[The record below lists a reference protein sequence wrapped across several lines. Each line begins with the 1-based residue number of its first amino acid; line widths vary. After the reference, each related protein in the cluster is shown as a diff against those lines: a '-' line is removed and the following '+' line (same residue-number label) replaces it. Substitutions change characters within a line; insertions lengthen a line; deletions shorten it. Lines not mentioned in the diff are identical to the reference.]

1 MILSGS
7 QEAQLH
13 AALVKAFPNRF
24 AVEQLFR
31 YGLSENLN
39 SVVGDVGLNE
49 VVFRVIEWAKTGD
62 RLAALIEKARLQNP
76 ENEALKT
83 FVDELSV
90 ACPDPVVVAADRP
103 ERAETAARGLQ
114 TLEQLMQNAK
124 VREAVGDFQ
133 SDFEAAAT
141 QIEVLAFYKDMHD
154 LLHTLQF
161 QCYRG
166 ITQEAKRFPEDATSR
181 EILADHEITF
191 DGLVR
196 QLDDV
201 AARGIA
207 QEAELLWIRDLRES
221 HAEFQKAI
229 QSDAVKSLTRA
240 IWLMDRVLAVQP
252 SQINTR
258 LNAAARALRLGA
270 IVEALAELLDRFT
283 RGGLDPARAATFRDS
298 IKSLEALQKSLTAL
312 VVEHDRWQALDLDL
326 RRIHQN
332 LKIDALEL
340 ELSWERVHIMI
351 VPLCGADEPWA
362 KALTTTCDQVAQSLA
377 AADAAKQRMAF
388 QRLYAQAAERFYR
401 VDTTLKRMCESLRAI
416 GDPLNTLLGLIK

>member
-1 MILSGS
+1 MILSGP

-31 YGLSENLN
+31 YGLNENLN
-39 SVVGDVGLNE
+39 AVVGDVGLNE

-62 RLAALIEKARLQNP
+62 RIGSLIEKARLQNP
-76 ENEALKT
+76 ENAALKE

-90 ACPDPVVVAADRP
+90 ACPDPVIAADRP
-103 ERAETAARGLQ
+103 ERAQTAARGLQ
-114 TLEQLMQNAK
+114 TLERLMQNPD
-124 VREAVGDFQ
+124 VREAVADFQ
-133 SDFEAAAT
+133 ADFEGAAK

-166 ITQEAKRFPEDATSR
+166 ITQEAKRFPDDATSR

-201 AARGIA
+201 ALRGVA
-207 QEAELLWIRDLRES
+207 QEAELIWLRDLREA
-221 HAEFQKAI
+221 HAEFLKAI
-229 QSDAVKSLTRA
+229 QTDAVKSLTRA

-258 LNAAARALRLGA
+258 LNAAARALRLEA
-270 IVEALAELLDRFT
+270 IVDALTLLLNRFT
-283 RGGLDPARAATFRDS
+283 GGGLDPAKVQTFSES
-298 IKSLEALQKSLTAL
+298 IRSLEALQQNLTAL
-312 VVEHDRWQALDLDL
+312 VLEHDRWQALDLDL
-326 RRIHQN
+326 RRIQQN
-332 LKIDALEL
+332 LKIDTLEL

-362 KALTTTCDQVAQSLA
+362 KALTATCDMVGQSLS
-377 AADAAKQRMAF
+377 AADATKQRMAF